1 VSVKIGKPVFT
12 LPNPE
17 EAEKDVKAVA
27 LLLGLYEDHGV
38 VPEGRVS
45 DSIKSVDP
53 DADPEGQNDPQKLKK
68 LRNFIF

>member
-1 VSVKIGKPVFT
+1 
-12 LPNPE
+12 
-17 EAEKDVKAVA
+17 VKAVA

-53 DADPEGQNDPQKLKK
+53 DADPEGHNDPQK
-68 LRNFIF
+68 